1 MKAKGD
7 VPRACPLFFIPKM
20 AEKGKSRKGAVKD
33 GESRAEKKKRAL
45 AILKILRDEYPKA
58 RCHLNYT
65 NALELLIGCIL
76 SAQCTDKRV
85 NEVTKS
91 LFRKY
96 PDAAHF
102 ARAESAALEDEIHSC
117 GFYKAKAKSILACTK
132 ALVGEYGGE
141 VPASMEKLTKLAGVG
156 RKTANVVLG
165 NWFGIPGIIVDTH
178 IMRLSKRLR
187 LTSNT
192 DATKIEFDLRELI
205 PEKDWTFFSN
215 SLGDHGRTV
224 CFARKPRCGECVI
237 SHLCP
242 SAGKV

>member
-1 MKAKGD
+1 
-7 VPRACPLFFIPKM
+7 M
-20 AEKGKSRKGAVKD
+20 AEKGKSRKIVVKG

-45 AILKILRDEYPKA
+45 AILKILREEYPEA
-58 RCHLNYT
+58 RCHLDYS

-85 NEVTKS
+85 NEVTKG

-96 PDAAHF
+96 PDAAAF
-102 ARAESAALEDEIHSC
+102 ARADSSALEEEIHSC
-117 GFYKAKAKSILACTK
+117 GFYRAKAKSILACSK

-192 DATKIEFDLRELI
+192 DPTKIEFDLRELI

-224 CFARKPRCGECVI
+224 CFARKPKCGECAI

>member
-1 MKAKGD
+1 MK
-7 VPRACPLFFIPKM
+7 
-20 AEKGKSRKGAVKD
+20 RKNSAVKG
-33 GESRAEKKKRAL
+33 GESPAEKKRRAL
-45 AILKILRDEYPKA
+45 SILKILREEYPEA
-58 RCHLNYT
+58 GCHLDYR

-85 NEVTKS
+85 NEVTKG
-91 LFRKY
+91 LFTKY
-96 PDAAHF
+96 PAASDF
-102 ARAESAALEDEIHSC
+102 ARAERALLEEEIHSC
-117 GFYKAKAKSILACTK
+117 GFFRAKAKSILACAK

-165 NWFGIPGIIVDTH
+165 NYFGIPGIIVDTH
-178 IMRLSKRLR
+178 IMRLSKRLM

-192 DATKIEFDLRELI
+192 DPVKIEFDLQKLI
-205 PEKDWTFFSN
+205 PQKDWTFFSN

-224 CFARKPRCGECVI
+224 CFARKPRCGDCAV

-242 SAGKV
+242 SAGKI